1 MSLAGA
7 RARLAEVG
15 AVGGKPRAE
24 ALIDLAELEPL
35 FAHRVAVVRPLLHE
49 CGSLLDELGDK
60 TLEGRV
66 LLRLADIKLVENDLE
81 GVEQLA
87 ERARERLEGDLAR
100 TLAARCLFARVS
112 IRRHDFALAREK
124 LVAISNESDDV
135 APETAAARRAVASI
149 AFAWAELAMEEQQ
162 YEEALARLSALAA
175 ELVNMQG
182 DDTTELRFACLQA
195 RGMMALAQD
204 KFALAC
210 TSLREAVVLA
220 KSAGAVEDEL
230 DVRVG
235 LAGTLVQRGDP
246 VGWDEAEKHLQIT
259 RDTAL
264 EHGLDGQYMAALVGQ
279 AGLMAHKGRTH
290 AALDR
295 CLEIAEV
302 AGSKKDLPRYIA
314 AVSLMSSIYER
325 KGDLASAYRTFAEA
339 HAALKEQLGAGATDL
354 IRPPLSAFAARIGQ
368 DKFAEIAAAVNKAA
382 HARQMF
388 RRR

>member
-15 AVGGKPRAE
+15 AADPKARAE
-24 ALIDLAELEPL
+24 ALIELAELEPL
-35 FAHRVAVVRPLLHE
+35 FAHRVGIVRPLLLE
-49 CGSLLDELGDK
+49 CGALIDSLGDRS
-60 TLEGRV
+60 LEGRV

-81 GVEQLA
+81 GVDQLA
-87 ERARERLEGDLAR
+87 ERARQRLESDADR
-100 TLAARCLFARVS
+100 TLSARCLVARAA
-112 IRRHDFALAREK
+112 IRRRDYNRARDK
-124 LVAISNESDDV
+124 LVQLGDHGDDA
-135 APETAAARRAVASI
+135 APDTAAARRAVASI

-162 YEEALARLSALAA
+162 YNEALTRLSALAA
-175 ELVNMQG
+175 ELAKMPG
-182 DDTTELRFACLQA
+182 DDLTELTFACLQA
-195 RGMMALAQD
+195 RGVMALAQD

-210 TSLREAVVLA
+210 SSLRDAVVIA
-220 KSAGAVEDEL
+220 KGVGAVEDEL
-230 DVRVG
+230 DVRIG
-235 LAGTLVQRGDP
+235 LAGALVQRGDP
-246 VGWDEAEKHLQIT
+246 VGFDEAEKHLQIT
-259 RDTAL
+259 RDAAL
-264 EHGLDGQYMAALVGQ
+264 EHRLDSQHMAALVGQ
-279 AGLMAHKGRTH
+279 AGLMAQKGQIR

-314 AVSLMSSIYER
+314 AISLMSSIYER

-368 DKFAEIAAAVNKAA
+368 DKFAEIAEAVNKAA
-382 HARQMF
+382 HARETF